1 MNEMKRSPRGPE
13 PLSPGGEV
21 GSWQIRVEL
30 GSVSREAGELGSPV
44 TRAAEAVRSAIG
56 PAAAR
61 TPTEQKRLTASQRSH
76 IARDTHTA
84 SHRQHVQRASAQ
96 YHAHSDF
103 SKVQDRNLEKNPWS
117 RPSTL
122 HGQVMKL
129 PQANSLPDHNAYSL
143 LESAMALTTAGT
155 TPAINGD
162 SIRARNAIAG
172 GESPGSDWG
181 VQAERLSTYTDQYA
195 NRNER
200 QNAGPGRR
208 GLAANPHIEMRRK
221 RFDMRM
227 VRHQLSQFGVLPV
240 PPPSHSSQH
249 KSQTRLGTADRT
261 HILNISQMSSNQS
274 PNGST
279 NSQDLWAADSQFL
292 QAGLRE
298 GHKPLSS
305 RMRAKV
311 LADSLGLSR
320 ALAETVN
327 RSRLSTPELL
337 NYISRRTL
345 VSIKHS
351 VPHRDQPG
359 DPRNNGGLSA
369 QSSGNRYLDRK
380 SSTGHAEEKLH
391 HSSDDHNLGR
401 LRLSSHPVPRSDA
414 TPVCTAPSAR
424 RTTGTGAHKPA
435 VNTERVGDTHY
446 FNLADYSDEQ
456 KTTQSGSHGCRH
468 PLAQAHPLSH
478 PKISSCLRDAPKK
491 KADFE
496 GKRSRDALPLKAHVP
511 VREHSSP
518 TPWDTV
524 RVCRVSVLCRT
535 VFWLHLTADCTEC
548 QRSALAHQR
557 RFQNFSALA

>member
-1 MNEMKRSPRGPE
+1 MKRSPRGPQ

-44 TRAAEAVRSAIG
+44 TRAAEAIRSAIG

-61 TPTEQKRLTASQRSH
+61 TPTEKKRLTACQHSH
-76 IARDTHTA
+76 IARDAHTA
-84 SHRQHVQRASAQ
+84 AHRQHVQRFSAQ

-103 SKVQDRNLEKNPWS
+103 SKIQDRNLEKKPWA

-172 GESPGSDWG
+172 DESPGSDWG
-181 VQAERLSTYTDQYA
+181 VKIVRLSTHTEQHPA
-195 NRNER
+195 RNER

-208 GLAANPHIEMRRK
+208 GLATNQHIEMRRK

-240 PPPSHSSQH
+240 PPPSHGSQH
-249 KSQTRLGTADRT
+249 KSQTRLGTSDRT
-261 HILNISQMSSNQS
+261 HILSISQMTSNQS
-274 PNGST
+274 PNEST

-298 GHKPLSS
+298 GHKPLST

-320 ALAETVN
+320 AQAETVN

-351 VPHRDQPG
+351 MPHLDQPG

-369 QSSGNRYLDRK
+369 QYSGHRYLDRK
-380 SSTGHAEEKLH
+380 LSTGHAEGKLH
-391 HSSDDHNLGR
+391 HASYDHNLGR

-414 TPVCTAPSAR
+414 TPLSTAPSAR
-424 RTTGTGAHKPA
+424 RKTGTGTHKPA

-446 FNLADYSDEQ
+446 FNLADYSDS
-456 KTTQSGSHGCRH
+456 TSSGSHGCWNPR
-468 PLAQAHPLSH
+468 AQAHPLSH
-478 PKISSCLRDAPKK
+478 PKISSCLRDVPKK
-491 KADFE
+491 MADIE
-496 GKRSRDALPLKAHVP
+496 GKQSRDALPLKAHVP

-524 RVCRVSVLCRT
+524 RVCRVSALCRF
-535 VFWLHLTADCTEC
+535 VFWLHLTTDCTEC

-557 RFQNFSALA
+557 RFQKFFALP